1 MPNSNPVSVSEGL
14 LAKPASRAPFP
25 PYVVLAC
32 SLVFFWSI
40 SVRAL
45 VYTVMPTIASNLRLT
60 SSAAGAVVATML
72 LGYCA
77 GGWASGWLPG
87 SRKARILVGVAI
99 SLPATAAF
107 SQVSAF
113 FPSLV
118 ASLALGL
125 GIGLYL
131 PLGMALLVDAGRGGR
146 SAAYMSVHELAA
158 TLGSFSGSAAVAL
171 LLAWTDWH
179 GAILGW
185 SALGVLA
192 VVAFMFVQDPEG
204 DRHRRRAAREPVP
217 FDLRLLCGIFVYGT
231 GTMLVMGL
239 VSMLALIM
247 VRAWGIDQVQAASV
261 LGYSRL
267 AGLIGVAVV
276 GFLAER
282 WGHSRVLLMLQGVAL
297 TGLVIMSLDG
307 FGPLFVGGVL
317 LLAVGASGYITLIPV
332 VVAESFP
339 VAQRERVMAY
349 STGPGGIFGIVA
361 APALF
366 GVMLDAGLASGPIVV
381 AAAMTGVSMVLAG
394 RIFRTA

>member
-1 MPNSNPVSVSEGL
+1 MSDSNPTLAPEGT
-14 LAKPASRAPFP
+14 LARPAPRASFL
-25 PYVVLAC
+25 PYPVLAC

-45 VYTVMPTIASNLRLT
+45 IYTLMPTIAADLRFT
-60 SSAAGAVVATML
+60 SSTAGAVVATML

-77 GGWASGWLPG
+77 GGWATGWLPG
-87 SRKARILVGVAI
+87 SRKARILVGVAV
-99 SLPATAAF
+99 SLPATAAV
-107 SQVSAF
+107 SQASGFLALIA
-113 FPSLV
+113 S
-118 ASLALGL
+118 SLALGL

-158 TLGSFSGSAAVAL
+158 TLASFVGSAAVAL

-179 GAILGW
+179 GSILGW
-185 SALGVLA
+185 CVLGILA
-192 VVAFMFVQDPEG
+192 MVAFLFVQDPEG
-204 DRHRRRAAREPVP
+204 DFRRGRAAREPVP
-217 FDLRLLCGIFVYGT
+217 FDLRLLCGILVYGT

-247 VRAWGIDQVQAASV
+247 VRAWGIDQAQTASV

-276 GFLAER
+276 GFLANR
-282 WGHSRVLLMLQGVAL
+282 WGHSRVLLMLQAIAL

-332 VVAESFP
+332 VVAEAFP
-339 VAQRERVMAY
+339 ASQRESVMAY
-349 STGPGGIFGIVA
+349 STGPGGILGIVA

-366 GVMLDAGLASGPIVV
+366 GVMLDAGLASGPIVF
-381 AAAMTGVSMVLAG
+381 AAAMTGVSMLLAG
-394 RIFRTA
+394 RIFRPA